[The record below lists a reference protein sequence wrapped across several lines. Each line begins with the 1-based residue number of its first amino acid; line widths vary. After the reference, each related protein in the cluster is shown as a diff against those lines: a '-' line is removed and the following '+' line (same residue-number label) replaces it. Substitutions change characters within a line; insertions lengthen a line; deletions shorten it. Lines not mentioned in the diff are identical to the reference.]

1 MSEHISKVQENA
13 RANGSTFQIVVFRL
27 GQEEYALQIGQIKEV
42 VLTPSITT
50 MPQSPE
56 YIKGVSNIRGNI
68 IAIVDLEERFG
79 LKNKQAEIVEGKYT
93 LVVESEEFKMGVLV
107 KDVPNTMAIAES
119 AVDQS
124 LMSGDDQGYVKGIVK
139 LDKRLIIL
147 IDIFKVMSSKDL
159 NQSFNRVA
167 AA

>member
-1 MSEHISKVQENA
+1 MSDHMSKVQENA
-13 RANGSTFQIVVFRL
+13 KGAVSSFQIVVFRL
-27 GQEEYALQIGQIKEV
+27 GDEEYALQIGQIKEV
-42 VLTPSITT
+42 VRTPSITS
-50 MPQSPE
+50 MPQSPD

-79 LKNKQAEIVEGKYT
+79 LKNKDAQAINGKYT

-107 KDVPNTMAIAES
+107 KDVPNTMAIAEN

-124 LMSGDDQGYVKGIVK
+124 LISNDDQGYIKGIVK

-147 IDIFKVMSSKDL
+147 IDIFKVMSTKDL